1 MYTNNEQDKLLISW
15 LSVIGAIT
23 LFWSPIE
30 RSIDQIVYTLHKN
43 QDVSQKKKKPMT
55 LNSKLE

>member
-43 QDVSQKKKKPMT
+43 QDVSQKKKKA
-55 LNSKLE
+55 NDAK